1 MEDRKIQETQL
12 TALDPE
18 RYPVLDLLPFP
29 VHWRMKDGQTP
40 EVLDLLRKKW
50 LVLTP
55 EEWVRQHVLHW
66 LLYQT
71 SYPAGLIS
79 VERRISEQSFRTDV
93 LAYSRSGKPALLV
106 ECKESRVPVTKE
118 TLMQCMKY
126 NQHLGARFLWVTNGK
141 NHLVLEVNDR
151 GEAVKQHAGLPPF
164 EEIIGERA

>member
-18 RYPVLDLLPFP
+18 RYPALDLLPFP
-29 VHWRMKDGQTP
+29 VRWRMKDGQTP

-66 LLYQT
+66 LLHHT
-71 SYPAGLIS
+71 AYPAGLIS
-79 VERRISEQSFRTDV
+79 VERGIREQAYRTDV

-106 ECKESRVPVTKE
+106 ECKEGRVPVTKE
-118 TLMQCMKY
+118 TLMQCMNY
-126 NQHLGARFLWVTNGK
+126 NQHLKARFLWVTNGK
-141 NHLVLEVNDR
+141 NHLVLEVNER
-151 GEAVKQHAGLPPF
+151 GEAVKQHAGLPSL
-164 EEIIGERA
+164 EEMIGAQV